1 MTLPAVSPSNWKCPS
16 PSEKTVRCELPA
28 IRTSAWPMDSPVT
41 EFMTEPLSVKL
52 ASLVAECDAD
62 ICAIAVPLKTA
73 HQIKLKAKL
82 KLKLK
87 TSHSRD
93 RRLPSSAGRQRLRLA
108 QQQVVDC
115 CLQDTIDC
123 RWLNCISGD
132 AVIINPRGRHHD
144 SALKRNHSCV
154 AQVVESPA
162 KQPRSGDSDLSPARK
177 RRVKWETVPSRVA
190 AIPLFLST
198 AENFSL
204 TSCGL

>member
-73 HQIKLKAKL
+73 HQIKLKVKL
-82 KLKLK
+82 QLK

-108 QQQVVDC
+108 QQQVGDC

-144 SALKRNHSCV
+144 SARETQGVQSLV
-154 AQVVESPA
+154 GAPA
-162 KQPRSGDSDLSPARK
+162 FMRGRSASGPPEEFGSDLA
-177 RRVKWETVPSRVA
+177 
-190 AIPLFLST
+190 L
-198 AENFSL
+198 
-204 TSCGL
+204 

>member
-1 MTLPAVSPSNWKCPS
+1 
-16 PSEKTVRCELPA
+16 
-28 IRTSAWPMDSPVT
+28 VT

-52 ASLVAECDAD
+52 ASLVAECDTD

-73 HQIKLKAKL
+73 HQHKLKVKL
-82 KLKLK
+82 QLK
-87 TSHSRD
+87 TSHSWD

-108 QQQVVDC
+108 QQQVGDC

-132 AVIINPRGRHHD
+132 GVIINPRGRHHD
-144 SALKRNHSCV
+144 SALKRNHSCD

-162 KQPRSGDSDLSPARK
+162 KQPRSGDSDLSPARE